1 MLEVALAD
9 GGGADDEGA
18 VGDGLGYGGEFGCGG
33 EDGGRIDG
41 GACGFEWDRVLVD
54 DAEVGEAEV
63 VHRAGDG
70 ADVLRV
76 AGADENDGDAVEIF
90 RREHACSL

>member
-1 MLEVALAD
+1 MLEVALAH

-18 VGDGLGYGGEFGCGG
+18 VGDGLGYGGEFGGG
-33 EDGGRIDG
+33 VQDGGGVDG
-41 GACGFEWDRVLVD
+41 GAGGFEWDGVFID

-70 ADVLRV
+70 ADVLWV
-76 AGADENDGDAVEIF
+76 AGADEDDGDAVESF
-90 RREHACSL
+90 GEHECSL